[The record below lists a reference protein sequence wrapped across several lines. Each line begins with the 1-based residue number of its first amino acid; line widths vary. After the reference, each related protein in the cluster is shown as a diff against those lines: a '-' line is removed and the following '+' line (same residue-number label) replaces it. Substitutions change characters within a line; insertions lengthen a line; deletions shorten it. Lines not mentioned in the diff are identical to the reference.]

1 MEGQVA
7 YLAES
12 ESTPGSYDAIVYL
25 PPGEGAVGQSGTMT
39 ASSQS
44 QSYPLTIPAKAVYT
58 DNGISYVFV
67 LRKQQGIL
75 GEELAAS
82 RVNVNVLDKNNKF
95 ASIEERT
102 IDADTEIIV
111 DTTKALEEGAVVR
124 YGNRKE

>member
-1 MEGQVA
+1 MTEI
-7 YLAES
+7 L
-12 ESTPGSYDAIVYL
+12 
-25 PPGEGAVGQSGTMT
+25 SG
-39 ASSQS
+39 
-44 QSYPLTIPAKAVYT
+44 YT

-75 GEELAAS
+75 GDELAAS

-95 ASIEERT
+95 ASIEEGT

-124 YGNRKE
+124 YGSRKE